1 VNILW
6 YHQEIVILLGELT
19 REIVRI
25 RFTKNQNKIMFK
37 VGDRYIHFTKYGGI
51 NKGEVKSYGETRVI
65 DTENCVEYLKPHIV
79 TIKNIVLELD
89 GSDGMIFKLENEY
102 TIEECKKM
110 SMTIQKMVD
119 YKNKKSQELRKRVE
133 L

>member
-1 VNILW
+1 
-6 YHQEIVILLGELT
+6 
-19 REIVRI
+19 
-25 RFTKNQNKIMFK
+25 MFK
-37 VGDRYIHFTKYGGI
+37 TGDKYIHFTKYGGV

-119 YKNKKSQELRKRVE
+119 YKNKKTQEYREGVE